1 MEPIDYKA
9 LARERKAKRSRPIVR
24 HVICL
29 DPELYAE
36 HDEAKQELQ
45 EHIVAEQRED
55 GPKPDRRGGGLS
67 PRAVAEERVAEIEK
81 RIARVSVVGVFKAPP
96 SDQQAAAIDAL
107 VKEQEDN
114 QDRAE
119 AIMAAHSRETI
130 LRTFEHFEGPGRKR
144 IDLDKQ
150 DLEEML
156 PDWSQGE
163 VYGLANRIN
172 RASTEAHEAPK
183 SVRLS
188 LNNLDSDAT

>member
-36 HDEAKQELQ
+36 LEEAQQELQ
-45 EHIVAEQRED
+45 EQIRTEQRED

-67 PRAVAEERVAEIEK
+67 PRLVAEERVAEVEK

-96 SDQQAAAIDAL
+96 GDQQAQHIDTL

-114 QDRAE
+114 PDRAQE
-119 AIMAAHSRETI
+119 IAERHSRETI

-144 IDLDKQ
+144 IDLGKE

-163 VYGLANRIN
+163 VFALANRVN

-183 SVRLS
+183 FVRLS
-188 LNNLDSDAT
+188 LSSLDSDAT